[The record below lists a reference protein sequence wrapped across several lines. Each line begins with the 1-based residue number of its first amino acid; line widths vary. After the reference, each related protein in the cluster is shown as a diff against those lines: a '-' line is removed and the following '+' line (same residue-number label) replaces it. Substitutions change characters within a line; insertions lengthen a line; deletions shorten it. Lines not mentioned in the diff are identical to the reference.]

1 MKQKREKHV
10 YKVKRANKPVQVFND
25 LDSIDKEL
33 KPVFDRLEA
42 ELEGLSDIFDNPEIK
57 KQFDEMEKELNRMEL
72 KFSDDFDG
80 TLPEFHPVSTEGLQ
94 RKG

>member
-10 YKVKRANKPVQVFND
+10 YKVKQANKPVRIFND
-25 LDSIDKEL
+25 LESIDREL

-42 ELEGLSDIFDNPEIK
+42 ELKQMGDPFENPEIK
-57 KQFDEMEKELNRMEL
+57 KQFDELEEQLNRMEL

-80 TLPEFHPVSTEGLQ
+80 TLPEFNPVSTEGLQ
-94 RKG
+94 REG

>member
-42 ELEGLSDIFDNPEIK
+42 ELNGMENIFDNPEIK
-57 KQFDEMEKELNRMEL
+57 KLFDDLEKELEMREIKL
-72 KFSDDFDG
+72 
-80 TLPEFHPVSTEGLQ
+80 
-94 RKG
+94 

>member
-42 ELEGLSDIFDNPEIK
+42 ELEQMGNPFENPEIK
-57 KQFDEMEKELNRMEL
+57 KQFDELEDHLNRMEL
-72 KFSDDFDG
+72 IIHDNSDG
-80 TLPEFHPVSTEGLQ
+80 TLPE
-94 RKG
+94 